1 MATETPETL
10 VVVFDGAK
18 ARFLRRDTKGRLTL
32 ESEVESGLA
41 RKTSDIVSDKQGRAF
56 ASAGGGVRSTY
67 EPKHDPHKMEK
78 HNFVHGLVKTLDT
91 SYDRNE
97 FKQLIVVAP
106 ERSLGEFRAL
116 APDKILRVTAEVPKE
131 LTQLTVHELQ
141 ERLNE
146 FIGGA

>member
-1 MATETPETL
+1 MATETLETL
-10 VVVFDGAK
+10 VVVFDGAR

-32 ESEVESGLA
+32 ENEIESGLA
-41 RKTSDIVSDKQGRAF
+41 RKTSEIVSDRQGRTF
-56 ASAGGGVRSTY
+56 ASAAGGVRSAY

-78 HNFVHGLVKTLDT
+78 HNFVHGLVKTLDD

-131 LTQLTVHELQ
+131 LTQLKVHELQ

-146 FIGGA
+146 FIGV

>member
-32 ESEVESGLA
+32 ENEIELGLA
-41 RKTSDIVSDKQGRAF
+41 RKTSEIVSDKQGRTF
-56 ASAGGGVRSTY
+56 ASAGGGVRSAY

-141 ERLNE
+141 QRLNE
-146 FIGGA
+146 FVGL

>member
-18 ARFLRRDTKGRLTL
+18 ARFLRRDKKGRLTL
-32 ESEVESGLA
+32 ENEIESGLA
-41 RKTSDIVSDKQGRAF
+41 RKTSEIVSDRQGRTF
-56 ASAGGGVRSTY
+56 ASAGGGVRSAY

-78 HNFVHGLVKTLDT
+78 HNFVHGLVKTLDD

-116 APDKILRVTAEVPKE
+116 APDKLRRVAVEVPKE
-131 LTQLTVHELQ
+131 LTQLSVHDLQ
-141 ERLNE
+141 ARLSE
-146 FIGGA
+146 FIGA

>member
-1 MATETPETL
+1 MARENSEAL
-10 VVVFDGAK
+10 VVVFDGAR

-32 ESEVESGLA
+32 ENEIESGLA
-41 RKTSDIVSDKQGRAF
+41 RKTSEIVSDKQGRTF

-78 HNFVHGLVKTLDT
+78 HNFVHGLVKGLDD

-97 FKQLIVVAP
+97 FRQLIVVAP

-116 APDKILRVTAEVPKE
+116 APDKILRVTVEVPKD
-131 LTQLTVHELQ
+131 LTQLKVHELR

-146 FIGGA
+146 FIGA